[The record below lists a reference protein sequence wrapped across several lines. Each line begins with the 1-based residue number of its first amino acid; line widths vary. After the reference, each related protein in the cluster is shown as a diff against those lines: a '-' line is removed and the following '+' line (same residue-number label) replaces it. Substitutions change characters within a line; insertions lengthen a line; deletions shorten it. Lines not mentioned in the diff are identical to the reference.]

1 MSLNKSRKRLIRKY
15 RGYYNGRLLGLK
27 IKTADDKEWTIL
39 SPKVEEVDPDSMVM
53 EAGVIDASVLSCDG
67 ISLANKEI
75 TISCNISKKGFQKMK
90 KILLV
95 MVCYDG
101 LTKFY
106 LHTIRTGLA
115 LWFDLGQCDI
125 F

>member
-75 TISCNISKKGFQKMK
+75 AISCNISKKGFQKMK
-90 KILLV
+90 KILFGNGVL
-95 MVCYDG
+95 
-101 LTKFY
+101 
-106 LHTIRTGLA
+106 
-115 LWFDLGQCDI
+115 
-125 F
+125 

>member
-1 MSLNKSRKRLIRKY
+1 MSLNKARKRLIRKY
-15 RGYYNGRLLGLK
+15 RGYYNGRFLGLK

-90 KILLV
+90 KILFGNGVL
-95 MVCYDG
+95 
-101 LTKFY
+101 
-106 LHTIRTGLA
+106 
-115 LWFDLGQCDI
+115 
-125 F
+125 

>member
-1 MSLNKSRKRLIRKY
+1 MSLNKARKRLIRKY
-15 RGYYNGRLLGLK
+15 RGYYNGRFLGLK

-67 ISLANKEI
+67 ISLANKKI

-90 KILLV
+90 KNLFGNGVL
-95 MVCYDG
+95 
-101 LTKFY
+101 
-106 LHTIRTGLA
+106 
-115 LWFDLGQCDI
+115 
-125 F
+125 

>member
-1 MSLNKSRKRLIRKY
+1 MSLNKARKRLIRKY
-15 RGYYNGRLLGLK
+15 RKMYNSRLLGLK

-90 KILLV
+90 KILFGNGVL
-95 MVCYDG
+95 
-101 LTKFY
+101 
-106 LHTIRTGLA
+106 
-115 LWFDLGQCDI
+115 
-125 F
+125 